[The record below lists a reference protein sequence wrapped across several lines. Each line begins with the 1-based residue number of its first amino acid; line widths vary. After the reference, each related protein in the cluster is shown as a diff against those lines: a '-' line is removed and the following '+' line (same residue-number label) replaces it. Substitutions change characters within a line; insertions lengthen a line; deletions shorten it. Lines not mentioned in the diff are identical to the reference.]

1 MFFYIRETEFESQT
15 NPEKEDGVI
24 FILNL
29 EFCLTHG
36 LQRWSES
43 LILKHMIK
51 SFTIFDTYVKHFH
64 RKLSKR
70 AFGECE

>member
-1 MFFYIRETEFESQT
+1 MTSLKHKLFIFGQVFFFYRYIRETEFESQS

-29 EFCLTHG
+29 EFCLTHD

-43 LILKHMIK
+43 L
-51 SFTIFDTYVKHFH
+51 
-64 RKLSKR
+64 
-70 AFGECE
+70 